1 MKELWGQGDRGLT
14 NIYQRKIDKNSI
26 IIELLGSL
34 DEISA
39 HIGNLMC
46 FLEGFSQQKVQLTE
60 ILKDVFEI
68 SARIAESP
76 KSNFDFRRIKLL
88 ENWILDLNKDLRPI
102 TKFIFPT
109 GNKASCSA
117 NITRTIVRKT
127 EVLFFKYLKENNQSS
142 NDIGIYL
149 NRLSDYMF
157 VLTRCINDKYD
168 LEDYYK

>member
-14 NIYQRKIDKNSI
+14 NIYQRKIEKNSV

-34 DEISA
+34 DEVSA
-39 HIGNLMC
+39 HIGYLMC
-46 FLEGFSQQKVQLTE
+46 YLEAFSQQKVQLSE
-60 ILKDVFEI
+60 ILKDLFEI
-68 SARIAESP
+68 SSLVAESP

-88 ENWILDLNKDLRPI
+88 ENWILELNQNLRPI
-102 TKFIFPT
+102 TKFILPT

-127 EVLFFKYLKENNQSS
+127 EVLFFKYVQENNKAST
-142 NDIGIYL
+142 DIGIYL
-149 NRLSDYMF
+149 NRLSDYLF
-157 VLTRCINDKYD
+157 VLTRFINEKYD